1 MQADELQFPFEVPII
16 SMKGAP
22 EVSSADEVLSAS
34 GNAKALIQVDMAVV
48 SS

>member
-1 MQADELQFPFEVPII
+1 MNELQSPFEVPIV
-16 SMKGAP
+16 SMDGGP